1 MFGGG
6 AGKLKRKSFFLF
18 GDSKSSNSDGKK
30 GNESPVHVG
39 TPSSTFKVKGKESS
53 SAPSNRKEKSL
64 NKSASVPNANGTDG
78 ETARVKQVNKP
89 IKAVSNP
96 LGKEPL
102 WNSNPFLNDDNL
114 NIGSGRRPEN
124 IRLSST
130 DSARRLRENNPFRLE
145 EDPNAISNEL
155 IDVKMPS
162 KARFSRPPPPPVN
175 EDELANAKRISSIP
189 VPSDMV
195 QANHETEDLRDLS
208 QKMNEVQIN
217 TNITG
222 HKRQK
227 SEAEKLV
234 DDIDSYM
241 NNQSLSPE
249 SIDEKAL
256 SPSQDILPPILGID
270 SERIDTNSILDSLY
284 SNVPPLTVEP
294 NTEKDDDMRS
304 EEEKSYSNFSFV
316 PDVEDDD
323 SKSGLESLESDR
335 HEGSP
340 VMLQDDVSNEDI
352 LRVVNANSSYHSSS
366 TSSSISSSSSVAG
379 LNCSYSSVAEV
390 NNEVKSF
397 ESSHYNSE
405 TLIQQ
410 QTTASNE
417 ARTLRVVNEDRPSF
431 YLQATNTNDDDTT
444 TVSSA
449 SFGPLKP
456 LQNNYSEIDSKD
468 VTPNIFSNMSTIP
481 NADTSTSTETSSAN
495 MSTPKAYKSTTSTPL
510 GTISAASESFT
521 TPTNLHNEKEAQVD
535 TESGISA
542 RSSMDKNSGISTNII
557 SPRSE
562 NNFRLVSS
570 YLEEIRLK
578 YNPTSN
584 FLEPPPNLP
593 ISIKQKNNLIQPK
606 NIRVKLRTNAKQ
618 IGIKHGRVKQKLL
631 TLETANENTTDT
643 KRSSSSFPNTPTGSV
658 IDHTKEFRNLLHKN
672 TDKDVDQSSETGS
685 EDYLDEIPGDEAYD
699 SDDAMAPLREK
710 KSRTATTDNTVTRS
724 NTVVSYYTRK
734 KNKLGTGYNEEEAS
748 EHALPSKLS
757 MLDYANAETK
767 AKRGRSESRASQLSA
782 KTERDFMFRGPLHI
796 ANPSDSESD

>member
-53 SAPSNRKEKSL
+53 SAPSNRKEKTL
-64 NKSASVPNANGTDG
+64 NKSASVPNAKGTDG

-155 IDVKMPS
+155 KDVKMPS

-352 LRVVNANSSYHSSS
+352 LRVVNADSSYHSSS
-366 TSSSISSSSSVAG
+366 SSSSISSSSSVAG

-542 RSSMDKNSGISTNII
+542 RSSMDKNSGISNNII

-562 NNFRLVSS
+562 NTFRLVSS

-631 TLETANENTTDT
+631 TLETANENTNDT

-734 KNKLGTGYNEEEAS
+734 KNKLGSGYNEEEAS